1 MHPAV
6 LETLRPERLDGYD
19 AVSRNTSW
27 HLLRV
32 ISMRCLFGLL
42 MTLLLIAPVALRADD
57 PKYPLTAVASK
68 EGSKLFVAD
77 VDQPG
82 IWTLEDGKFS
92 LFFQAS
98 KKFRTPLNRVRCVAI
113 DQNGKLLAGDTSTRE
128 VYRFDDSGQPQPLT
142 KGDIGMPMDLV
153 VDPDGNIFVADLEL
167 HWIWKIP
174 AGANK
179 AEKFAEVPA
188 PRGLT
193 IDADKNL
200 WVVSHG
206 KNQVVRL
213 TPDAKIE
220 IVVEGR
226 PFQFPHEIE
235 LGKDKTAY
243 VADGYSKAVWK
254 IPLGG
259 KPAKL
264 VEGAPL
270 QNPVG
275 LTWQGDTLLVIDPRA
290 KGVFAISLDGKI
302 SPFPPVVK
310 R

>member
-1 MHPAV
+1 
-6 LETLRPERLDGYD
+6 
-19 AVSRNTSW
+19 
-27 HLLRV
+27 
-32 ISMRCLFGLL
+32 MRCLLGSLL
-42 MTLLLIAPVALRADD
+42 SLLLIAPASLSADEMQ
-57 PKYPLTAVASK
+57 YPLTAVASK
-68 EGSKLFVAD
+68 DGSKLFVAD
-77 VDQPG
+77 LNLPG
-82 IWTLEDGKFS
+82 IWSLTDGKLS

-98 KKFRTPLNRVRCVAI
+98 KKFRTPLNRVRCLAL

-128 VYRFDDSGQPQPLT
+128 VYRFDDEGKPQPLT

-153 VDPDGNIFVADLEL
+153 VDPEGNIFVADLEL
-167 HWIWKIP
+167 HWIWKIA

-206 KNQVVRL
+206 KNQIVRV
-213 TPDAKIE
+213 TPDGKIE

-254 IPLGG
+254 IPPGG

-264 VEGAPL
+264 IEGEPL

-290 KGVFAISLDGKI
+290 KGVFAMSADGKL
-302 SPFPPVVK
+302 SPVSPTAEK
-310 R
+310 